1 MAPASATLTWPSRL
15 AIASPAEIFF
25 KRSAERDYYFHV
37 YKQSEYQPWPHKNR
51 LALLYTHQ
59 APIPDMEQLLASPEG
74 AGDGSQESPVE
85 ALVFVQALNC
95 AFRWAVRMRHCIV
108 AANECFEMS
117 REFAGAEAIES
128 ELFRA
133 ITNCHQLHF
142 IYPPFSMQS
151 QLQMRQQLLH
161 HIEPFSRGLMRK
173 FKELV
178 NKMQRVEIAGP
189 ASSPFRPLDEPE
201 ASRIAP
207 NLAEGKPG
215 EQHPGK
221 RASSMLGKVFGRIR
235 SPLARKLDDI
245 PE

>member
-1 MAPASATLTWPSRL
+1 MEHLFAP
-15 AIASPAEIFF
+15 
-25 KRSAERDYYFHV
+25 
-37 YKQSEYQPWPHKNR
+37 
-51 LALLYTHQ
+51 
-59 APIPDMEQLLASPEG
+59 PEE
-74 AGDGSQESPVE
+74 ANDSSQDPPVE
-85 ALVFVQALNC
+85 ALIFVQALNC
-95 AFRWAVRMRHCIV
+95 AFRWAVKMRHCIV
-108 AANECFEMS
+108 AANDCFEMG

-128 ELFRA
+128 ELFKA

-178 NKMQRVEIAGP
+178 NKMQRVEIAGA
-189 ASSPFRPLDEPE
+189 ASSPSLRSPDEPE

-207 NLAEGKPG
+207 NLAEGKPA